1 VRPALRK
8 ALARVAELWSEP
20 LARLLAG
27 AIVLVAFLA
36 LLAVA
41 LRPSSKPSPQLLHT
55 PITVAR
61 SLSPTAASFG
71 DPLEAEIVVYTDDQ
85 RIDPASVRVDTNFR
99 PYEVV
104 STKRDRSGP
113 GNVSL
118 FRTRITL
125 SCLSSACLA
134 PREGSRVFQFR
145 PLSVSYRQGAQARG
159 LEGPWDPVRVHSR
172 LDQNPQLVDAPPDLE
187 ANLRVPPRVAQL
199 VLALL
204 AAGLALL
211 GATLVVTGLW
221 PRFPYTLRRWRRLTP
236 LEQALAQLDAAAGID
251 DEGAR
256 RRVLDQLA
264 TRLNEHD
271 LAALEHHSR
280 ALAWRQAAPE
290 PEELDLLG
298 EHVRRSLN
306 GSVRL

>member
-1 VRPALRK
+1 MRPALQK

-20 LARLLAG
+20 RARLLAG

-41 LRPSSKPSPQLLHT
+41 LLPSSQPAPELLHT

-61 SLSPTAASFG
+61 SLSPTAALFG
-71 DPLEAEIVVYTDDQ
+71 DQIEAEIVVYTDDR
-85 RIDPASVRVDTNFR
+85 RIDPASVRVDTDFR

-104 STKRDRSGP
+104 ATKRDGSGR

-118 FRTRITL
+118 LRTRITL
-125 SCLSSACLA
+125 SCLSPACLA

-145 PLSVSYRQGAQARG
+145 PLGVSYRQGEQG
-159 LEGPWDPVRVHSR
+159 HTLQGPWDPVRVHSR
-172 LDQNPQLVDAPPDLE
+172 LGQSPQLVDAPPDLE
-187 ANLRVPPRVAQL
+187 NHVRVPPRVAQL
-199 VLALL
+199 VLALI
-204 AAGLALL
+204 AAALALL

-221 PRFPYTLRRWRRLTP
+221 PRFPYSLRRWRRLTP

-298 EHVRRSLN
+298 EHVRVSLN
-306 GSVRL
+306 GSVRP